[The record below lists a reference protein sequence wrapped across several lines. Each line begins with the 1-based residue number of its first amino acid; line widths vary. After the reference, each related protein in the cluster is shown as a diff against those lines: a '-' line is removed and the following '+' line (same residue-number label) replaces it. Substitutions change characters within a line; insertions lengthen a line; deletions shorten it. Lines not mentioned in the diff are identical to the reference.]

1 MSTLIA
7 EFVAETT
14 DNLDRVDQDFVALE
28 KQPDDPEILARIF
41 RALHTIKGS
50 CGFLGFARL
59 EALAHSGESLL
70 GMLRDGSIQL
80 TPAITTTLLQTMD
93 AVRRSLSVIE
103 SSGSEGDVGHDPLV
117 ARLDALREGRELAA
131 PANPAPISPA
141 AAVEKGLPAA
151 ARAVAPAASSEPE
164 TSPKRTRDAAGKAM
178 AAHERIETLRQ
189 ALIDLD
195 RAFIGTAGSPAALS
209 TLADRFSGLAQ
220 AAAGQAA
227 VVDVAH
233 RAVQLAR
240 GPESSAVRHA
250 LLEAAAFADQCLAD
264 LDATGTAP
272 TTIPGPLLAQLNE
285 AAVGPRPAPTP
296 SVQPPAVPMIEALT
310 AVRAPAPTSL
320 GSKLDPAAAPAASDA
335 RPAAGSTTATATAT
349 MTTTTT
355 ATTTNTRPATSPD
368 ALSNDALREDV
379 SGRRGTL
386 ADSKIRVDVKLLDN
400 LMNQVGELVL
410 ARNQILQALTSR
422 DARVTA
428 RMTQR
433 LSQITT
439 DLQASV
445 MRTRLQP
452 MEIVWNRIPRTVR
465 DLSLEL
471 GKRVDLTMEGADTEL
486 DRSLLDAIRDP
497 MTHLVRNAIDH
508 GLETEAERVAAGKN
522 PIGQLS
528 LRAWHEGGQV
538 NIEIVDDGRGIDV
551 GRIERKAIERGI
563 ITHEQARTLSHKD
576 KIALIF
582 LPGFSTAEQITTVS
596 GRGVGMDVVK
606 HNIDQVNGA
615 IDIHTEVGR
624 GTAIRLKIPLTLAII
639 PALIV
644 ASGGE
649 RYVIPQVSLMAV
661 VSLSGES
668 VERGIERVHDAAV
681 FRWRGRLL
689 PIVDMNDVL
698 KQNGQARTAESI
710 TIVVLQA
717 ADRLFGLRVDAVV
730 DSAEVVVKP
739 VNRVLTRNRV
749 FAAATIMGDGRAAM
763 ILDVLGLAQ
772 RAAVVTGRAD
782 QSSQSRAASGSK
794 TETAT
799 TRPQV
804 LVVRVRQELA
814 IIPLSSSIRLEHIS
828 ASAVENLGS
837 QTVAQYRGRV
847 LPLRNVDGNGLSLS
861 GSEDVLNV
869 VVYIE
874 GDHCI
879 GLVVDELV
887 DILQQPGDLQPF
899 RDRRAA
905 VLGGMIVLNRVAQV
919 LDLPA
924 MAREA
929 WA

>member
-70 GMLRDGSIQL
+70 GMLREGSIQL
-80 TPAITTTLLQTMD
+80 TPAIITTLLQTMD
-93 AVRRSLSVIE
+93 AVRRSLGEIE
-103 SSGSEGDVGHDPLV
+103 SSGSEGHVGHDELI
-117 ARLDALREGRELAA
+117 ARLDALREGRALDA
-131 PANPAPISPA
+131 PSPA
-141 AAVEKGLPAA
+141 VATASRAPQPQSASPGTHSGTTAATIQADAIPQPP
-151 ARAVAPAASSEPE
+151 RAQAEHKPSVPPDLEPV
-164 TSPKRTRDAAGKAM
+164 R
-178 AAHERIETLRQ
+178 H
-189 ALIDLD
+189 ALLDLD
-195 RAFIGTAGSPAALS
+195 RAFIGVAGAPAALS
-209 TLADRFSGLAQ
+209 TLVDAFEALSQ
-220 AAAGQAA
+220 AAAGYDAI
-227 VVDVAH
+227 VDVAS
-233 RAVQLAR
+233 RAALLA
-240 GPESSAVRHA
+240 GGADSSAVRAA
-250 LLEAAAFADQCLAD
+250 LLEAAAFADECLAA
-264 LDATGTAP
+264 LDATGSVP
-272 TTIPGPLLAQLNE
+272 DEVPSRLLAQLDT
-285 AAVGPRPAPTP
+285 AGARPTRPAHPAHVGMPASKPTLPAAAAARAQASAAASVDHVAAP
-296 SVQPPAVPMIEALT
+296 STRDAAHSVN
-310 AVRAPAPTSL
+310 APAPAGTR
-320 GSKLDPAAAPAASDA
+320 PAAS
-335 RPAAGSTTATATAT
+335 
-349 MTTTTT
+349 
-355 ATTTNTRPATSPD
+355 PD
-368 ALSNDALREDV
+368 APWNDPLRDDLT
-379 SGRRGTL
+379 GRRGNL

-410 ARNQILQALTSR
+410 ARNQILQALSSR
-422 DARVTA
+422 DARVTT

-452 MEIVWNRIPRTVR
+452 MEIVWTRIPRTVR

-508 GLETEAERVAAGKN
+508 GLETEAERIAAGK
-522 PIGQLS
+522 PPVGQLS

-538 NIEIVDDGRGIDV
+538 NIEIVDDGRGMDV
-551 GRIERKAIERGI
+551 GRIERKAIERGV
-563 ITHEQARTLSHKD
+563 ITHEQARNMSHKD
-576 KIALIF
+576 KISLIF
-582 LPGFSTAEQITTVS
+582 LPGFSTAEQVTTVS

-606 HNIDQVNGA
+606 HNIDAVNGA
-615 IDIHTEVGR
+615 IDIHTELGR

-644 ASGGE
+644 ASAGE

-668 VERGIERVHDAAV
+668 AERGIESVHDAAV

-689 PIVDMNDVL
+689 PIVDLNGVL
-698 KQNGQARTAESI
+698 KQASPARAAEAI

-749 FAAATIMGDGRAAM
+749 FAAATIMGDGRASM

-782 QSSQSRAASGSK
+782 QSSQQRLAQ
-794 TETAT
+794 AT
-799 TRPQV
+799 KAENTTQGPQV

-814 IIPLSSSIRLEHIS
+814 VISLSNSIRLEHIS
-828 ASAVENLGS
+828 ASAVESMGRH
-837 QTVAQYRGRV
+837 TVAQYRGRV
-847 LPLRNVDGNGLSLS
+847 LPLRHVDGYELRAGEST
-861 GSEDVLNV
+861 DVLNV

-887 DILQQPGDLQPF
+887 DILQQPGEVQPF
-899 RDRRAA
+899 TDRRSA
-905 VLGGMIVLNRVAQV
+905 VIGGMIVFNRVAQV

-929 WA
+929 WT

>member
-117 ARLDALREGRELAA
+117 ARLDALREGRELVA
-131 PANPAPISPA
+131 PANPQPISPA
-141 AAVEKGLPAA
+141 AAVEKGLPPATRAA
-151 ARAVAPAASSEPE
+151 APAASTEPE
-164 TSPKRTRDAAGKAM
+164 TSPKRTRDAAGKAI

-195 RAFIGTAGSPAALS
+195 RAFIGTAGSPAALP
-209 TLADRFSGLAQ
+209 TLADRFGGLAQ
-220 AAAGQAA
+220 AAAGHAA
-227 VVDVAH
+227 VVDVAQ

-272 TTIPGPLLAQLNE
+272 TTIPGALLAQLDE
-285 AAVGPRPAPTP
+285 AAAGPRPVPTP
-296 SVQPPAVPMIEALT
+296 SIQQPAVPMLEALT
-310 AVRAPAPTSL
+310 AVRTSAPASP
-320 GSKLDPAAAPAASDA
+320 GSKLDPAAASAASDA
-335 RPAAGSTTATATAT
+335 RPAAGSTTTTATATA
-349 MTTTTT
+349 
-355 ATTTNTRPATSPD
+355 TNTRPATSPD

-508 GLETEAERVAAGKN
+508 GLETEVERVAAGKN

-861 GSEDVLNV
+861 GTEDVLNV